1 MYGTVQQVKHGYA
14 LKTHSGLM
22 ISDFNKS
29 YKNIGGSSIVSSR
42 NIQLPN
48 SNVNT
53 ALLNSSVDF
62 TDIYPTQLVINGG
75 NFMGVGEDLGEAYLL
90 FWPSL

>member
-14 LKTHSGLM
+14 LKTHSELK
-22 ISDFNKS
+22 ISNFNKY
-29 YKNIGGSSIVSSR
+29 YKNTGYRSIVSSR